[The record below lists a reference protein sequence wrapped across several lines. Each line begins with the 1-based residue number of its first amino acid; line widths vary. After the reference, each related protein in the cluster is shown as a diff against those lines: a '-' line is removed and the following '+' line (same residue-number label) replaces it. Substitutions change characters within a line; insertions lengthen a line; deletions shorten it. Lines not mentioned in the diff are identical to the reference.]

1 MPRPFHPTSRAEAVA
16 APLSDVRLAASED
29 RAYLA
34 GLAQIVADLIAPP
47 AATVTKPAADRV
59 RRDWQQAQ
67 QAATR
72 EHSIHVRD

>member
-34 GLAQIVADLIAPP
+34 GLAQIVADLLAPP
-47 AATVTKPAADRV
+47 AATDTKPATDRA

-67 QAATR
+67 RAVTR
-72 EHSIHVRD
+72 EHIING